1 VLTECTNATVNL
13 PGLYST
19 SNSKSLIT
27 VRDSKNITLVNNW
40 KDISGYNASKEMR
53 EVNLMMDKGTTV
65 TIQSNTFDQIVIT
78 AVFRGITDLQLSEK
92 SFLSCWGSVW
102 LFNVKP
108 AAKTLPQ
115 SAFSSSDLIVRDG
128 DSLTIYAR
136 PKVTPRLKFSQIY
149 EVSAKVYDLG
159 ISLETIIFIQTNF
172 LI

>member
-1 VLTECTNATVNL
+1 VNL

-102 LFNVKP
+102 LFNVVVLKNSSHSNP
-108 AAKTLPQ
+108 
-115 SAFSSSDLIVRDG
+115 FSSSDLVVHNG
-128 DSLTIYAR
+128 VFTVNER